1 MLNRIIKNWKT
12 TMAAVIPA
20 IVAVG
25 AWLGFN
31 VDPAK
36 LTAITS
42 GVYAIL
48 FLLMKDQ
55 PKE

>member
-12 TMAAVIPA
+12 TMAALLPA

-25 AWLGFN
+25 TALGTN
-31 VDPAK
+31 IDPA
-36 LTAITS
+36 LLGSIAGGIY
-42 GVYAIL
+42 VIL
-48 FLLMKDQ
+48 LLLMKDQ